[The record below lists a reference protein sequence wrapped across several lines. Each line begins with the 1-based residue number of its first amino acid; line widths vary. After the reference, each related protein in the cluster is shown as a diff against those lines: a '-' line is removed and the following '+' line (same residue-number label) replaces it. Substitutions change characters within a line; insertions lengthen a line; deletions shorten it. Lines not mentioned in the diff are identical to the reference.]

1 MAAASTGAGLVGHF
15 VAMARN
21 NAWANHRLLGACKAL
36 TPEEFAAPRVSFFP
50 SLRATLNHILWV
62 DTYYID
68 ALERD
73 PTVLARYHDPAPDFA
88 DGSSLYDAQL
98 ASDRRLIAFCERQTD
113 QSLAEDLVLPRPNR
127 TPPPT
132 SVASILLHLFQHQ
145 THHRGQAHAML
156 AGTHVKPPQLDE
168 FFLAGEEH
176 LRRDDL
182 RAIGLASS

>member
-1 MAAASTGAGLVGHF
+1 MATGLAGHF

-21 NAWANHRLLGACKAL
+21 NAWANHRLLTACKTL
-36 TPEEFAAPRVSFFP
+36 TPEELTAPRVSFFP

-62 DTYYID
+62 DIYYID

-73 PTVLARYHDPAPDFA
+73 PTVLERYSDPPPDFA
-88 DGSSLYDAQL
+88 DATSLYDAQH
-98 ASDRRLIAFCERQTD
+98 ASDRRLLAFCERQTEAT
-113 QSLAEDLVLPRPNR
+113 LGEGLVLPRPNR

-132 SVASILLHLFQHQ
+132 SVASILEHLFQHQ
-145 THHRGQAHAML
+145 IHHRGQAHAML

-176 LRRDDL
+176 LRRDEL
-182 RAIGLASS
+182 RALGLTET